1 MITEKWKTI
10 AGQVLFAAH
19 AFVLVLVF
27 AEGRLAIPDWLH
39 VFGRLHPLLLH
50 FPIVILLLA
59 LVLLLVPHWAKT
71 KEDGLE
77 YGENLLLLGCLTTAF
92 TVIAGLFLSHE
103 PGYDQ
108 EQLLWHKWSG
118 LAVFWLASLLYTYL
132 HQPFP
137 VWQKA
142 GMGVIGVSLL
152 VSGHLGASITHG
164 EGFVTAPLA
173 SEAPL
178 VALEDAEVFAHVVMP
193 ILEQKCVSCHKA
205 SKQKGGLRMDK
216 PELLQRGGD
225 SGPAFVENDPQGS
238 LLVQRILLPLE
249 DEEHMPPKGKPQLSE
264 EEIALL
270 EAWIANGSDLDRKL
284 VAYSDTS
291 SIFLLAATKFTNAK
305 SYDFKAADANTVKG
319 LNNFYRKVQALGMDS
334 PALSVSYF
342 GRSVF
347 DPQSLSELKDIYQ
360 QTVSINL
367 NNMPLKD
374 EDMAILGNFPN
385 LERLFLNFTDISGEG
400 IKSLKELEQ
409 LRLLSLS
416 GNALDEAAITH
427 LSELKKLTHLY
438 IWNTGL
444 EDAQLQSLKSALP
457 NTTIETGYKD
467 DGTVY
472 QLNPP
477 VIKFDRA
484 FFKDKMEVKIQHP
497 IQGTSIFYTLDGT
510 EPDSSNHI
518 LYQGPLEITEN
529 LTLKARAFA
538 PGWTGSDP
546 TSAEF
551 IQSAKSPK
559 NYTLKY
565 PPADRY
571 KGDGASS
578 LFDGNKAVK
587 DSWNLNWLGFRF
599 TPLEVEMEF
608 EEPTPISDMALSI
621 WYNSGGW
628 MFPPQEIEIWSKK
641 GDADEWK
648 LETKH
653 RPSQPKKEDPGMLT
667 RVPIPFQSEDTKFL
681 KLVAHPIA
689 KLPEW
694 HGAKGQ
700 QGWIMVDELV
710 IN

>member
-1 MITEKWKTI
+1 MISLPNQNLPNNRYFMISEKWKTI

-19 AFVLVLVF
+19 AFVLVLVL
-27 AEGRLAIPDWLH
+27 AEGRLAIPAWLH

-59 LVLLLVPHWAKT
+59 LVLLLFPHWAKT
-71 KEDGLE
+71 KEDGME

-108 EQLLWHKWSG
+108 EQLAWHKWSG
-118 LAVFWLASLLYTYL
+118 LVVFWLSSLLYTYL
-132 HQPFP
+132 NQPFP

-142 GMGVIGVSLL
+142 GMGVIAVSLL

-173 SEAPL
+173 SDAPL
-178 VALEDAEVFAHVVMP
+178 VALEDAEVFSHVVMP

-216 PELLQRGGD
+216 PELLTKGGD
-225 SGPAFVENDPQGS
+225 SGPAFVANDPMGS
-238 LLVQRILLPLE
+238 LMVQRMLLPLD

-264 EEIALL
+264 DEIALL
-270 EAWIANGSDLDRKL
+270 EAWIASGSDFDRKL
-284 VAYSDTS
+284 TAFSDTS
-291 SIFLLAATKFTNAK
+291 SLFLLAVSKFSNTK
-305 SYDFKAADANTVKG
+305 SYDFKPASANTVKG

-342 GRSVF
+342 GRSAF

-367 NNMPLKD
+367 NNMPLEDK
-374 EDMAILGNFPN
+374 DMAVLGNFPN
-385 LERLFLNFTDISGEG
+385 LERLFLNFTDITGEG
-400 IKSLKELEQ
+400 IKHLQGLEQ
-409 LRLLSLS
+409 LRLLSLA
-416 GNALDEAAITH
+416 GNSLDAAAITH
-427 LSELKKLTHLY
+427 LSELKNLNHLY
-438 IWNTGL
+438 VWNTGL
-444 EDAQLQSLKSALP
+444 EEAQLQALKSALP

-477 VIKFDRA
+477 VIKYDRA
-484 FFKDKMEVKIQHP
+484 FFRDKLEVNIQHP

-510 EPDSSNHI
+510 EPDSSNYI
-518 LYQGPLEITEN
+518 LYEGPVEITEN

-538 PGWTGSDP
+538 PGWTGSAL

-559 NYTLKY
+559 TYSLKY

-571 KGDGASS
+571 KGDGAKS
-578 LFDGNKAVK
+578 LFDTK
-587 DSWNLNWLGFRF
+587 R
-599 TPLEVEMEF
+599 LEIRG
-608 EEPTPISDMALSI
+608 TST
-621 WYNSGGW
+621 GW
-628 MFPPQEIEIWSKK
+628 AF
-641 GDADEWK
+641 G
-648 LETKH
+648 L
-653 RPSQPKKEDPGMLT
+653 
-667 RVPIPFQSEDTKFL
+667 
-681 KLVAHPIA
+681 HP
-689 KLPEW
+689 W
-694 HGAKGQ
+694 R
-700 QGWIMVDELV
+700 
-710 IN
+710 